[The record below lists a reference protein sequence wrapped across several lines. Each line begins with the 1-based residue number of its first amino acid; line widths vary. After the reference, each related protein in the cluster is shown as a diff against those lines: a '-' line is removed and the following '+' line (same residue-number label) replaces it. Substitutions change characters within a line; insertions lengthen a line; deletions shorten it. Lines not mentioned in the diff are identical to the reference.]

1 MGLAEGCGR
10 RPSGANSLLRQ
21 CWSGRRDSN
30 PRPQRASMA
39 RAAASRLL
47 FAQTCANLMAYE
59 RGRVREK
66 DQETRSQ
73 AWRARLIRFRPRQRQ
88 PWTSVLWQPIHD
100 VEGSEEGNRPWPSQG
115 HARPVATE
123 QRRLGGRM
131 MAFGYRYTL
140 ERQENGWW
148 LVRFPGIPEALT
160 EGETEEEARANARD
174 CVISALEGYMKAGKP
189 LPREGAGHSGPD
201 RAVLPSLVTAKL
213 AVYETMRTHGWS
225 KVKLAKELGMSENS
239 VRRLLDLHH
248 SSHMWIIDEAL
259 AKMNTEL
266 SVDLP
271 KVRPSGR
278 AA

>member
-1 MGLAEGCGR
+1 
-10 RPSGANSLLRQ
+10 
-21 CWSGRRDSN
+21 
-30 PRPQRASMA
+30 MA
-39 RAAASRLL
+39 L
-47 FAQTCANLMAYE
+47 
-59 RGRVREK
+59 
-66 DQETRSQ
+66 
-73 AWRARLIRFRPRQRQ
+73 
-88 PWTSVLWQPIHD
+88 
-100 VEGSEEGNRPWPSQG
+100 
-115 HARPVATE
+115 
-123 QRRLGGRM
+123 
-131 MAFGYRYTL
+131 GYRYTL

-189 LPREGAGHSGPD
+189 LPRERAGHSGSD

-225 KVKLAKELGMSENS
+225 KVRLAKELGMSENS
-239 VRRLLDLHH
+239 VRRLLDLRH

-271 KVRPSGR
+271 RVRPSGK